1 MIKKLFLILKI
12 IFFLIFFTN
21 SYAETISETETR
33 TSSTNVTEDFT
44 INSGV
49 TLFFL
54 NHQKGL
60 RVKSGDITITNRG
73 TLHSY
78 EDDETSTNQTIT
90 GTGTDGAY
98 DIKIYNYGTIYN
110 EGFSAIFVPNNDQD
124 NDGDGIGPYIYNEGT
139 IKTSNKWTIRFHASD
154 KTKIDNYGDIVA
166 DTTQ

>member
-1 MIKKLFLILKI
+1 MTNITDFTLLELVNKIKKK
-12 IFFLIFFTN
+12 
-21 SYAETISETETR
+21 EISSKEITKAYVDR
-33 TSSTNVTEDFT
+33 SKKSKKLNAYVTENFT

-78 EDDETSTNQTIT
+78 EDDETATNQTIT

-154 KTKIDNYGDIVA
+154 KTKN
-166 DTTQ
+166 